1 MIPEIT
7 ELCETQ
13 YQLGM
18 AAGITLMME
27 KIIKSCEEG
36 TPIFNP
42 IDNKAYFIKSDI
54 QNLLDIMDNLE
65 V

>member
-1 MIPEIT
+1 
-7 ELCETQ
+7 
-13 YQLGM
+13 M

-42 IDNKAYFIKSDI
+42 IDNKVYFIKSDM
-54 QNLLDIMDNLE
+54 QNLLDIVDDLERDNDYE
-65 V
+65 